1 MPEPS
6 ASQDGEPSWAGF
18 TVSLT
23 GGPGSNGSSP
33 VSGFA
38 KGSLWLQADAEMTRQ
53 SRPSAVHL
61 AGVTDERCVIR
72 SLKKGRDRVGD
83 EPAESDRTGS
93 VRFRDSAIPQANTD
107 GRGRPLGLGTKL
119 PHRKR
124 LPQIGETA
132 RSSPMART
140 GRRRGAARTHLSDR
154 IVAWTYPV
162 HRSIAV
168 ASESSTAPSPWSRWS
183 PRRSA
188 SAVSSR
194 RRRGWIARPSG
205 STRCRR
211 ARW

>member
-53 SRPSAVHL
+53 SRPNAVHL

-72 SLKKGRDRVGD
+72 SLKKGRERVGD

-93 VRFRDSAIPQANTD
+93 VRFRDSRIPQANSD
-107 GRGRPLGLGTKL
+107 GGGRPL
-119 PHRKR
+119 
-124 LPQIGETA
+124 
-132 RSSPMART
+132 
-140 GRRRGAARTHLSDR
+140 
-154 IVAWTYPV
+154 
-162 HRSIAV
+162 
-168 ASESSTAPSPWSRWS
+168 
-183 PRRSA
+183 
-188 SAVSSR
+188 
-194 RRRGWIARPSG
+194 
-205 STRCRR
+205 
-211 ARW
+211 